1 MLIAFT
7 GIFTAVREKHGKSD
21 VTVWNQLQAFPEVSK
36 IGLVR
41 QKCMKLNG
49 TVQDQTELSKIEQ
62 KCPDRSVQN
71 LTHMKE

>member
-1 MLIAFT
+1 MKILQSYDSSIGEQMLIAST

-21 VTVWNQLQAFPEVSK
+21 VTVWNQLEASPEASK

-49 TVQDQTELSKIEQ
+49 TVQD
-62 KCPDRSVQN
+62 
-71 LTHMKE
+71 

>member
-1 MLIAFT
+1 MLITST

-21 VTVWNQLQAFPEVSK
+21 VTVWNQLEASPEASK

-49 TVQDQTELSKIEQ
+49 TVQD
-62 KCPDRSVQN
+62 
-71 LTHMKE
+71 

>member
-1 MLIAFT
+1 MLIAST

-21 VTVWNQLQAFPEVSK
+21 VTVWNQLEASPEASK

-49 TVQDQTELSKIEQ
+49 TVQDQTEVSKIER